1 MNYFS
6 FVRQHLGFL
15 FFGFTMMGLSNFG
28 NTFFIAL
35 HSDAIK
41 ATFGLSNT
49 SFGGLYSA
57 MTLLSALVM
66 LFTGRYIDKWRLSR
80 FTVFVFFGFA
90 TGCLLMG
97 FANHIIVLAMA
108 LFLLRHFGQGL
119 SSHTGSTATARAFP
133 HQRGRAVAIIQLG
146 YASTEAI
153 FPLLLVLA
161 LGYMSWQ
168 GSWLLTAGLLVFVI
182 LPYQLFL
189 TRYEPPRNAEAM
201 LAADGSKAAGRRDVL
216 RDKRFYLLVP
226 LYTSAPFL
234 LTGMFF
240 HQLALAEAYQ
250 WSLLSLASAFTL
262 YAVVKIITSLLAGW
276 LIDRFSAIRLF
287 PFVCLPLMA
296 AFCVLLVPAV
306 GESGFG
312 LYLYMTLIAI
322 NLGFA
327 APMSGALWPDL
338 FGAQNLGAIRS
349 MIMSIVIIAT
359 AAAPVFFGALID
371 AGISFQTIAQG
382 SLIYLF
388 VCAVLA
394 FLASRFTLASK
405 QGEIYE

>member
-1 MNYFS
+1 
-6 FVRQHLGFL
+6 
-15 FFGFTMMGLSNFG
+15 MMGLSNFG
-28 NTFFIAL
+28 NTLFIAL

-41 ATFGLSNT
+41 ATFNLTNT

-66 LFTGRYIDKWRLSR
+66 LMTGRYIDKWRLSR
-80 FTVFVFFGFA
+80 FTIFVFFGFA
-90 TGCLLMG
+90 TGCLLIG
-97 FANHIIVLAMA
+97 FANHIVVLAA
-108 LFLLRHFGQGL
+108 SLFLLRHFGQGL
-119 SSHTGSTATARAFP
+119 SSHTASTATARAFP

-146 YASTEAI
+146 YATTEAV
-153 FPLLLVLA
+153 FPLLLVVA
-161 LGYMSWQ
+161 LGYVSWQ
-168 GSWLLTAGLLVFVI
+168 GSWLLTAALLLFVI

-189 TRYEPPRNAEAM
+189 TRYEPPLDAEAM

-216 RDKRFYLLVP
+216 RDKRFYLLLP

-250 WSLLSLASAFTL
+250 WSLLSLASGFTL
-262 YAVVKIITSLLAGW
+262 YAGAKIVTSLLAGW

-287 PFVCLPLMA
+287 PFICLPLMA
-296 AFCVLLVPAV
+296 AFGVLIVPAL
-306 GESGFG
+306 GQAGGG
-312 LYLYMTLIAI
+312 LYLYMALIGI
-322 NLGFA
+322 NLGFTG
-327 APMSGALWPDL
+327 PMSGALWPDL

-349 MIMSIVIIAT
+349 MVMSIVIIST

-371 AGISFQTIAQG
+371 AGIGFQMIAQC
-382 SLIYLF
+382 SVVYLF
-388 VCAVLA
+388 VCAMLA
-394 FLASRFTLASK
+394 FLASRFTLAPK

>member
-1 MNYFS
+1 MSYFS
-6 FVRQHLGFL
+6 FLRQHFGFL
-15 FFGFTMMGLSNFG
+15 FFGFTMMGLANFG

-41 ATFGLSNT
+41 QTFGLSNT

-57 MTLLSALVM
+57 MTLLSAVVM
-66 LFTGRYIDKWRLSR
+66 LFSGRYIDKWRLSR
-80 FTVFVFFGFA
+80 FTLFVFFGFA
-90 TGCLLMG
+90 TGCVLIGLG
-97 FANHIIVLAMA
+97 NHIIVLAVA

-119 SSHTGSTATARAFP
+119 SAHTASTATARAFP
-133 HQRGRAVAIIQLG
+133 QQRGRAVAIIQLG

-161 LGYMSWQ
+161 LGYVSWQ
-168 GSWLLTAGLLVFVI
+168 GSWLLTAGLLVFII

-189 TRYEPPRNAEAM
+189 TRYEPPLNAEAM
-201 LAADGSKAAGRRDVL
+201 RAADGSKAAGRREVL

-226 LYTSAPFL
+226 LYTASPFL

-250 WSLLSLASAFTL
+250 WSLLSLASAFSV
-262 YAVVKIITSLLAGW
+262 YAAVKIATSLLAGW

-287 PFVCLPLMA
+287 AFVCLPLMA
-296 AFCVLLVPAV
+296 AFGVLLVPSV
-306 GESGFG
+306 GHSELG
-312 LYLYMTLIAI
+312 LYLYMTLIGI
-322 NLGFA
+322 HLGFT
-327 APMSGALWPDL
+327 APLSGALWPDL

-349 MIMSIVIIAT
+349 MIMSLVIIAT

-371 AGISFQTIAQG
+371 AGIGFQMIALC
-382 SLIYLF
+382 SIVYLF

-394 FLASRFTLASK
+394 FLASRFTLAPK